1 MELRINLGYEQ
12 ILHLVRQLP
21 FQKKQQLTQEI
32 EKELRLEEE
41 KKQAGNNELS
51 EFQEFLLKGPVMSD
65 EQFKNFQELRK
76 SFNRWIGN

>member
-1 MELRINLGYEQ
+1 MELQINLGYEQ
-12 ILHLVRQLP
+12 ILHLVKQLP
-21 FQKKQQLTQEI
+21 FHEKQQLTQEI

-51 EFQEFLLKGPVMSD
+51 EFQKFLLKGPVMSD